1 MIVDTDKIEWLL
13 ENRSQY
19 FINKETGVAQ
29 SRLSKLKNN
38 SSEIGKS
45 SIEIGARLTTLALQ
59 EQQIEN
65 KGEIKMTK
73 TELENYLEN
82 YEMTLSNEM
91 DDVFSKF
98 KSDVWSMSQEFRKGD
113 LWIVERNEF
122 KEYCEDTEFDEGL
135 EILEEQPEATLFL
148 VNGENVDYL

>member
-38 SSEIGKS
+38 FSEIRKS
-45 SIEIGARLTTLALQ
+45 SIEIGVRLTTLALQ

-65 KGEIKMTK
+65 IR
-73 TELENYLEN
+73 
-82 YEMTLSNEM
+82 
-91 DDVFSKF
+91 DF
-98 KSDVWSMSQEFRKGD
+98 KNR
-113 LWIVERNEF
+113 
-122 KEYCEDTEFDEGL
+122 
-135 EILEEQPEATLFL
+135 
-148 VNGENVDYL
+148 